1 MIMESQEFIKQLFE
15 IQELMKEEKYTEALI
30 LLSKLKEIEKKGDFD
45 YNLTHKLYQLDSN
58 CRSLFNQDKILK
70 QIDIFAQNQNSI
82 SFQELK
88 ESLKTELNLDDGMLR
103 REIELLILRGLL
115 NCKIE
120 GNELKL

>member
-1 MIMESQEFIKQLFE
+1 MESQEFVKQLFE
-15 IQELMKEEKYTEALI
+15 IQELMKEEKYAEALI
-30 LLSKLKEIEKKGDFD
+30 LISKLKEIEKKGDFD

-70 QIDIFAQNQNSI
+70 QIHAVSQNQNSI
-82 SFQELK
+82 SFHELK
-88 ESLKTELNLDDGMLR
+88 ESLKTVLNLDEGLLR

-120 GNELKL
+120 DNELKF

>member
-1 MIMESQEFIKQLFE
+1 MESQEFIKQLFE